1 MTTTRRAPYRH
12 ADGSNCWTKN
22 CSKNAGVSNHSHLSN
37 STSPQPTSKL
47 GRYEAQVRKAVG
59 SIARTGKQM
68 NKSYHFSTVFTKD
81 RSYSPRYV
89 RPVKNADYDLIA
101 TKPKGGLWAATVDEE
116 GLDSWSRF
124 LGETSAE
131 KSEEMRTR
139 MHFKP
144 DAKVLVIDSLN
155 DYRKILIGY
164 AHYAQPTEDS
174 PSKDYVRFFAN
185 QRFNISGINSD
196 GTARRNID
204 WEKLGK
210 DYDAVMVT
218 GRGVSA
224 CGKSH
229 DADLQNDVSLWNWDF
244 ESLFV
249 MNKNAVRYEEK

>member
-1 MTTTRRAPYRH
+1 MTTTRRAPYKH
-12 ADGSNCWTKN
+12 ADGSDCWTKN
-22 CSKNAGVSNHSHLSN
+22 CSKNSSASAHSHRSE
-37 STSPQPTSKL
+37 SSSHRSSSKA
-47 GRYEAQVRKAVG
+47 GRYEAQVRKAIA
-59 SIARTGKQM
+59 SIARTGTQM
-68 NKSYHFSTVFTKD
+68 NETYHFSTVFTKG

-89 RPVKNADYDLIA
+89 RPVKNAGYDIIE
-101 TKPKGGLWAATVDEE
+101 TKPKGGLWVATVDEE

-124 LGETSAE
+124 LGETNSE
-131 KSEEMRTR
+131 RSEEMRTR

-144 DAKVLVIDSLN
+144 EAKVLVIDSLN

-164 AHYAQPTEDS
+164 PHYAEPTENS
-174 PSKDYVRFFAN
+174 PSKDYARFFVN
-185 QRFNISGINSD
+185 QRFNTSAINPD

-229 DADLQNDVSLWNWDF
+229 DADMQNDVSLWNWDF
-244 ESLFV
+244 ESVFV
-249 MNKNAVRYEEK
+249 MNKNAVQYQEK